1 MIQYGDRVDALR
13 DRVRGNNFLLSPVH
27 PDEMGQK
34 RKKASDSPV
43 MIFPN
48 NGDGQV
54 MNAESD
60 ADGLAKHKEKSMC
73 S

>member
-1 MIQYGDRVDALR
+1 VN
-13 DRVRGNNFLLSPVH
+13 GNDFWLNPIH
-27 PDEMGQK
+27 PDEIGPPN
-34 RKKASDSPV
+34 RGHRLTCHDFSPY
-43 MIFPN
+43 

-60 ADGLAKHKEKSMC
+60 ADGLAVHKDKSMG